1 MFRVHTSTT
10 VIFHNSCIYF
20 KDSISF
26 YHSLI
31 LSGMKERG
39 NIFLMFLGKNKYIKR
54 ETGSVQG
61 KVKWSVQVNCQVVQW
76 LEDSELSLPRV
87 SLPPLLGELRPPQ
100 AVWIT
105 K

>member
-1 MFRVHTSTT
+1 MFIVHNSTT

-54 ETGSVQG
+54 ETA
-61 KVKWSVQVNCQVVQW
+61 K
-76 LEDSELSLPRV
+76 LEYLLPTAYQNLELY
-87 SLPPLLGELRPPQ
+87 
-100 AVWIT
+100 I
-105 K
+105 